1 MIEQNARVF
10 RPGPGSEM
18 HGDAGLFDTISN
30 ASGVFLEPIADGAV
44 SHSTPRLAVLPC

>member
-1 MIEQNARVF
+1 MIEQNAGIF

-18 HGDAGLFDTISN
+18 HGEAGLFGTISN

-44 SHSTPRLAVLPC
+44 SYPTP